1 MTEKDTPLFDFS
13 CHQLSSEPRS
23 DVTQRQTRSFYN
35 LERAWLNYISHIN
48 FFLQC
53 IFNEYIKREQRL
65 HGFLC
70 ETDLCCVLSLA
81 VTVIN
86 AGESSM
92 ASKYSVS
99 SSSSLASSFRDLSL
113 PSSGHIHLWVHTDI
127 PVKNSEFVFCSVQER
142 QAYNHIPVVINRGI
156 ISLIVKLAVFLLGN

>member
-35 LERAWLNYISHIN
+35 LERAWLNYISHIH

-142 QAYNHIPVVINRGI
+142 QAYNHIIGE
-156 ISLIVKLAVFLLGN
+156 